1 MVFILQISNLYP
13 LQELSRD
20 PLRENKENSR
30 DLRDSLGMK
39 PRRTRP
45 EVSGWARPRLL
56 NDDLSLPNVP
66 GGKIL
71 FLFVF
76 FSLLYGY
83 REYQVK
89 NKQFKLSLVFMG
101 SIHTS

>member
-1 MVFILQISNLYP
+1 M
-13 LQELSRD
+13 SRD

-71 FLFVF
+71 LLFVF
-76 FSLLYGY
+76 FFCIVWI
-83 REYQVK
+83 QK
-89 NKQFKLSLVFMG
+89 
-101 SIHTS
+101 TSS